1 MPTAKVA
8 VTIEEQLLREVDG
21 WVAAGDYP
29 NRSRAFQAGLTRLRE
44 ERQQRRSLLAELA
57 KLDPAEERALAEER
71 LSGEAP
77 WPAY

>member
-29 NRSRAFQAGLTRLRE
+29 NRSRAFQAGLARLRE

-57 KLDPAEERALAEER
+57 RLDPAEERALAEEQ